1 MYKMT
6 EKEKIDLLSR
16 LISFKSVNNGE
27 LEIAAFIKQL
37 FSAHGIESEIL
48 PITEKRSNLVA
59 EIGQGGP
66 VIAISGHMDVVS
78 EVDANLWD
86 TDPFSLVE
94 KEGNLYGRGTAD
106 MKSGLAAMVIA
117 MIELKE
123 NDLLKNGTIRF
134 MATVGE
140 EVGGYG
146 SRWLFENGYTDDIDA
161 LIIGEPSGHE
171 IIYAHKGSID
181 IRLISKGEAA
191 HSSIPEMGYNALN
204 PLLEILTQARHIFE
218 SVREENPELGKLTYN
233 ATIFNSGD
241 QVNSIP
247 DIAVAEMNARTIPE
261 YDNERVIEVLQALV
275 DKENEK
281 GSSVEMDVYMS
292 EDPVVKAKDND
303 LTNLAQLISKKYLG
317 INFDKKVSP
326 GVTDASNLLANHKE
340 FDFPFM
346 MYGPGNYKIAHKIN
360 EFVAKDEY
368 LAFSDI
374 YVDLLSLY
382 LNKLPNA

>member
-6 EKEKIDLLSR
+6 EKEKIDLLSK
-16 LISFKSVNNGE
+16 LISFKSVNEGE
-27 LEIAAFIKQL
+27 LEIATFVKQL
-37 FSAHGIESEIL
+37 FSMHGIESKIL
-48 PITEKRSNLVA
+48 PITETRSNLVA

-66 VIAISGHMDVVS
+66 VVAISGHMDVVS
-78 EVDANLWD
+78 EVDASSWD

-94 KEGNLYGRGTAD
+94 KEGKLYGRGTAD
-106 MKSGLAAMVIA
+106 MKSGLAAMIVA

-123 NDLLKNGTIRF
+123 NNLLENGTIRF

-146 SRWLFENGYTDDIDA
+146 SRWFLENGYTDDIDA

-171 IIYAHKGSID
+171 IAYAHRGSID

-191 HSSIPEMGYNALN
+191 HSSMPEMGYNALN
-204 PLLEILTQARHIFE
+204 PLLEILTKARHIFE
-218 SVREENPELGKLTYN
+218 GTHEENAELGKLTYN

-261 YDNERVIEVLQALV
+261 YDNERLTEILQTLV
-275 DKENEK
+275 EKENEK
-281 GSSVEMDVYMS
+281 GAFVEMDIYMS
-292 EDPVVKAKDND
+292 EAPVVKSKNND
-303 LTNLAQLISKKYLG
+303 LTNLAQLVSKKYLG
-317 INFDKKVSP
+317 ISFEKKVSP
-326 GVTDASNLLANHKE
+326 GVTDASNLLVNHKE
-340 FDFPFM
+340 LDFPFM

-360 EFVAKDEY
+360 EFVDKSEY

-382 LNKLPNA
+382 LNKHIKI